1 MLTATI
7 ENVLNRGLPRSPRAQ
22 QLCAELAG
30 RRIAI
35 ESPAVARLLVES
47 TGNSLRVTRGS
58 LPADAEVIGGPLSLL
73 ALSGGAADE
82 PFPRG
87 GVEVRGDA
95 ELAQK
100 FRELAR
106 LLRPDPEEEL
116 SILIGDVAAHRIGRA
131 ARGALDW
138 TRNAAATLLQNVGE
152 YFSHERGDL
161 VSREEGEQFLR
172 GVDALREDADRLDAR
187 LELLRQ
193 RLSSKFPSD
202 QRSTPNP

>member
-35 ESPAVARLLVES
+35 EAPAMARLLVES
-47 TGNSLRVTRGS
+47 TGNALRVTRGS

-73 ALSGGAADE
+73 ALGGGAADA
-82 PFPRG
+82 PLSRG
-87 GVEVRGDA
+87 EVEVRGDA

-106 LLRPDPEEEL
+106 LLAPDPEEEL

-131 ARGALDW
+131 ARGVLDW
-138 TRNAAATLLQNVGE
+138 SRNAAATLLQDAGE
-152 YFSHERGDL
+152 YFSHEREDL
-161 VSREEGEQFLR
+161 VSRREGEQFLR
-172 GVDALREDADRLDAR
+172 GVDALREDVDRLDAR
-187 LELLRQ
+187 LELLKQ
-193 RLSSKFPSD
+193 RLAAPKS
-202 QRSTPNP
+202 

>member
-35 ESPAVARLLVES
+35 EAPSVARVLVES
-47 TGNSLRVTRGS
+47 TGTCLRVSRGS
-58 LPADAEVIGGPLSLL
+58 LAADAEVIGGPLSLL
-73 ALSGGAADE
+73 ALGGGAADA
-82 PFPRG
+82 PLSTGR
-87 GVEVRGDA
+87 VEVRGDA

-100 FRELAR
+100 FHELAR

-116 SILIGDVAAHRIGRA
+116 SMLIGDVAAHRLGRL
-131 ARGALDW
+131 ARGALGW
-138 TRNAAATLLQNVGE
+138 SREAAATLLRDVGE

-172 GVDALREDADRLDAR
+172 GVDALREDIDRLEAR
-187 LELLRQ
+187 ITLLAQ
-193 RLSSKFPSD
+193 RHAP
-202 QRSTPNP
+202 R

>member
-7 ENVLNRGLPRSPRAQ
+7 EKVLNRGLPRSPRAQ

-35 ESPAVARLLVES
+35 EAPAMARLLVES
-47 TGNSLRVTRGS
+47 TGNSLRVTRGD

-73 ALSGGAADE
+73 ALGGSAADA
-82 PFPRG
+82 PLARG
-87 GVEVRGDA
+87 EVEVRGDA

-116 SILIGDVAAHRIGRA
+116 SILIGDVAAHRIGRVT
-131 ARGALDW
+131 RGALEW
-138 TRNAAATLLQNVGE
+138 GRNAAATLLQDMGE

-161 VSREEGEQFLR
+161 VSRAEGEQFLR
-172 GVDALREDADRLDAR
+172 GVDALREDIDRFDAR
-187 LELLRQ
+187 LELLKQ
-193 RLSSKFPSD
+193 RLGAK
-202 QRSTPNP
+202 

>member
-35 ESPAVARLLVES
+35 EAPAMARLLIES
-47 TGNSLRVTRGS
+47 TGNSLRITRGT

-73 ALSGGAADE
+73 ALGGVSDASLS
-82 PFPRG
+82 RG
-87 GVEVRGDA
+87 EVEVRGDA

-106 LLRPDPEEEL
+106 LLAPDPEEEL
-116 SILIGDVAAHRIGRA
+116 SILIGDVAAHRIGRLT
-131 ARGALDW
+131 RGALNW
-138 TRNAAATLLQNVGE
+138 TRNAAATLLQDVGE
-152 YFSHERGDL
+152 YFGHERADL
-161 VSREEGEQFLR
+161 VPRAEGEQFLR
-172 GVDALREDADRLDAR
+172 GVDALREDVDRLDAR
-187 LELLRQ
+187 LELLTQ
-193 RLSSKFPSD
+193 RLAAK
-202 QRSTPNP
+202 

>member
-35 ESPAVARLLVES
+35 EAPAVARLLVES
-47 TGNSLRVTRGS
+47 TGNSLRITRGT

-73 ALSGGAADE
+73 ALGGSAADE
-82 PFPRG
+82 PLSRG
-87 GVEVRGDA
+87 EVEVRGDA

-100 FRELAR
+100 FQELAR

-116 SILIGDVAAHRIGRA
+116 SILIGDVAAHRIGRL

-138 TRNAAATLLQNVGE
+138 TRNAAATLLQDVGE

-172 GVDALREDADRLDAR
+172 GVDALREGLDRLDAR
-187 LELLRQ
+187 IELLTQ
-193 RLSSKFPSD
+193 RRASK
-202 QRSTPNP
+202 